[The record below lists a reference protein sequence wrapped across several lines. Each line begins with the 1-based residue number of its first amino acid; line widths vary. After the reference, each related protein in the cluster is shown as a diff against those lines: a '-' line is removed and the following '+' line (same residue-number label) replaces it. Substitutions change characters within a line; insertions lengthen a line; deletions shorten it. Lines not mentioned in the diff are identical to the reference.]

1 MYIFQFSPE
10 EDQRLLTFCLTKND
24 LIVLISRQK
33 SAESYHDTMEKPYE
47 NCENNSHHYDGKIQI
62 VAVCYIC
69 ILCTYVA
76 QWA

>member
-24 LIVLISRQK
+24 LIVLIRQK
-33 SAESYHDTMEKPYE
+33 SAESYHDMEKLYE

-62 VAVCYIC
+62 VV
-69 ILCTYVA
+69 
-76 QWA
+76 